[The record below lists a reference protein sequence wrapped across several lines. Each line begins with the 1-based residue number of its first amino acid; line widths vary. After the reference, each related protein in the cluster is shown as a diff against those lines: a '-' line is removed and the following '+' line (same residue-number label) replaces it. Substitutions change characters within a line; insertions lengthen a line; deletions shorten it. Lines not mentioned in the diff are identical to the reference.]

1 MLRPPNLPISGTY
14 TLSTTATGV
23 TVPPEI
29 WAQMQHLLAQFGPL
43 ALNSL
48 PSLVSTPALRY
59 TQSAASPALPDHNNL
74 TPPLVQ
80 SPPLPD
86 LNDLGPD
93 FLPAVNNLVLEDP
106 ATLPRFEPIPDEVEA
121 NGDDGNSHH
130 SVGPLAAIQDNAPT
144 GTQLPNMIMHDLSIP
159 PPPVGQFCLMDDLFQ
174 FCKKWSKHHTYAV
187 AKANSH
193 TGKNV
198 YI

>member
-48 PSLVSTPALRY
+48 PSLIPSIGCFPCFTRSQQP
-59 TQSAASPALPDHNNL
+59 H
-74 TPPLVQ
+74 PPFG
-80 SPPLPD
+80 SIPPLPD

-144 GTQLPNMIMHDLSIP
+144 GTQLPNMIMHVNGYNYTCGGPLDP
-159 PPPVGQFCLMDDLFQ
+159 PPCGPVLLDG
-174 FCKKWSKHHTYAV
+174 
-187 AKANSH
+187 
-193 TGKNV
+193 
-198 YI
+198 

>member
-144 GTQLPNMIMHDLSIP
+144 GTQLPNMIMHVNGYNYTCGGPLDP
-159 PPPVGQFCLMDDLFQ
+159 PPPCGPVLLDG
-174 FCKKWSKHHTYAV
+174 
-187 AKANSH
+187 
-193 TGKNV
+193 
-198 YI
+198 